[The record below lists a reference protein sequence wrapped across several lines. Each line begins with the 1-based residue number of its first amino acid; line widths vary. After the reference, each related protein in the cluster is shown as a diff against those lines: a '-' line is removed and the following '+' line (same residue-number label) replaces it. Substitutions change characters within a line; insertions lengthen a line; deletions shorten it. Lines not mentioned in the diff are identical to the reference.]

1 MLRFVVVI
9 PLIALGVATAPLR
22 DLKRAFSLDLPEG
35 YMRQD
40 STAPVIHKFVRSS
53 VDQPDWAEL
62 NVMSFGKEIAQDLV
76 IPRSAGEEGARQGA
90 AKFGIEDVSFEYRTV
105 KWKTFTLEVMVMH
118 AHGEARNTIGFA
130 ARVPLTPEMIQVMV
144 TGAEVNDAKL
154 FAEFTRLI
162 ASINGETNWKTEK
175 DQWRE
180 AGERTG
186 FAVGLA
192 CVPCSII
199 TVLIGWL
206 LFRKR
211 GIKS

>member
-1 MLRFVVVI
+1 M
-9 PLIALGVATAPLR
+9 A
-22 DLKRAFSLDLPEG
+22 
-35 YMRQD
+35 
-40 STAPVIHKFVRSS
+40 
-53 VDQPDWAEL
+53 
-62 NVMSFGKEIAQDLV
+62 
-76 IPRSAGEEGARQGA
+76 
-90 AKFGIEDVSFEYRTV
+90 
-105 KWKTFTLEVMVMH
+105 MH
-118 AHGEARNTIGFA
+118 ARGEARSSIAFA
-130 ARVPLTPEMIQVMV
+130 TRVPLTPEMIQVMV
-144 TGAEVNDAKL
+144 TGAEVNDSKL

-162 ASINGETNWKTEK
+162 ASIDGETNWKTEK

-199 TVLIGWL
+199 TVLIVWL